1 MRISIIIPALNEAA
15 VIERAIQ
22 AAHAASAD
30 EVILA
35 DGGSQDETV
44 DLATRAG
51 CRVIT
56 SKPGR
61 ARQQNLGADAATGD
75 VLLFQ
80 HADNWL
86 DKTALD
92 QVRSA
97 LQNPRVIAGA
107 FRQQIPLP
115 GRLYRYLE
123 KGNAWRARCWGL
135 PYGDQGIFLRRKLF
149 EQVGGFPEVPLME
162 DVLLMQRIRRRQRPV
177 LLAGPIHV
185 DPRRW
190 QRHGLVRQTL
200 RNWTLLTALQ
210 FGVPADELANFY
222 PRHDQ
227 SPRQQMP
234 R

>member
-22 AAHAASAD
+22 AAQAARAD
-30 EVILA
+30 EIIMV

-44 DLATRAG
+44 TLAEQAG
-51 CRVIT
+51 CQVIT
-56 SKPGR
+56 SAPGR
-61 ARQQNLGADAATGD
+61 ARQQNLGAHIATGD

-97 LQNPRVIAGA
+97 LQNPRVIAGS
-107 FRQQIPLP
+107 FRQQIALP

-123 KGNAWRARCWGL
+123 EGNAWRARCWGL
-135 PYGDQGIFLRRKLF
+135 PYGDQGIFLRRKTF
-149 EQVGGFPEVPLME
+149 EQAGGFPEVQLME
-162 DVLLMQRIRRRQRPV
+162 DVLLMQRIRRRRRPV

-200 RNWTLLTALQ
+200 RNWTLLIALQ
-210 FGVPADELANFY
+210 LGVSADELACFY
-222 PRHDQ
+222 RRHDQ
-227 SPRQQMP
+227 A
-234 R
+234 

>member
-22 AAHAASAD
+22 AAQAARAD
-30 EVILA
+30 EIILV

-44 DLATRAG
+44 NLAKQAG
-51 CRVIT
+51 CQAIT
-56 SKPGR
+56 SAPGR
-61 ARQQNLGADAATGD
+61 ARQQNLGADIATGD

-97 LQNPRVIAGA
+97 LQNPRVIAGS

-135 PYGDQGIFLRRKLF
+135 PYGDQGIFLRRKIF
-149 EQVGGFPEVPLME
+149 EQAGGFPEVRLME

-200 RNWTLLTALQ
+200 RNWTLLAALQ
-210 FGVPADELANFY
+210 LGVSADELACFY
-222 PRHDQ
+222 RRHDQ
-227 SPRQQMP
+227 ASHEHAR
-234 R
+234 